1 MKRSKKENKKN
12 SNNKTKIIKIIVLI
26 LSIILIGEL
35 IYMGALSYKQD
46 KNNTYYTFI
55 NGLVSTDKGFVGVG
69 NSDFKHGKS
78 HKKQE
83 YSKALLNVYNEDF
96 RVKKEIMLDTGYSSY
111 YNDIISVDDGFIAV
125 GAIEMT
131 KYHNENNGS
140 EGLIVKYDKNYK
152 QVFRKNFKILGNT
165 EFTKVK
171 ALSDGNF
178 IVVGKSLYEKDVI
191 GNHNTGGAIVV
202 KFDKNAKEI
211 SRANYKGP
219 YKGIFTDILV
229 DTDGYA
235 VVGSINDS
243 VGVLMKYDENLKEKW
258 HYHYSYTDTL
268 GFTSVDKID
277 NNYILTGTK
286 LDSKNKLDYY
296 KASLVI
302 VNNDGKKV
310 KEVTYKGSN
319 FTVFND
325 LLIDKDNI
333 TVVGVTG
340 IKGKNTV
347 TDGIIV
353 TYNKNYEVTKEEK
366 LSYSNN
372 ESYNKIYNFN
382 NKKYLLGY
390 TNSKIKGIKSNG
402 KDYFPVIKELN

>member
-1 MKRSKKENKKN
+1 MKRSKKNINKKI
-12 SNNKTKIIKIIVLI
+12 KIIKIIVLI
-26 LSIILIGEL
+26 LSIILVGEL
-35 IYMGALSYKQD
+35 IYMGALSYKQN

-69 NSDFKHGKS
+69 NSDFKYGKS
-78 HKKQE
+78 HKKQS
-83 YSKALLNVYNEDF
+83 YSKALLNVYNKDF
-96 RVKKEIMLDTGYSSY
+96 KVKKEIMLDLGNNSY
-111 YNDIISVDDGFIAV
+111 YNDIVSVDDGFIAV
-125 GAIEMT
+125 GAIEMNDNHT
-131 KYHNENNGS
+131 ENGAS
-140 EGLIVKYDKNYK
+140 EGLIIKYDKNYK

-171 ALSDGNF
+171 ALSDGSF
-178 IVVGKSLYEKDVI
+178 VVVGKSIYEKDVI
-191 GNHNTGGAIVV
+191 GNHTTGGAIVV
-202 KFDKNAKEI
+202 KFDKDGKEI

-219 YKGIFTDILV
+219 FKGIFTDILV

-243 VGVLMKYDENLKEKW
+243 TAVLIKYDENLKEKW

-268 GFTSVDKID
+268 GFTSINKID
-277 NNYILTGTK
+277 DNYILTGTK
-286 LDSKNKLDYY
+286 LDNKDKLDYY

-302 VNNDGKKV
+302 VNNNGKKV
-310 KEVTYKGSN
+310 KEITYKASN

-325 LLIDKDNI
+325 LLIDKDNNI

-340 IKGKNTV
+340 IKGENTV

-353 TYNKNYEVTKEEK
+353 TYNKDYEVTKEEK

-372 ESYNKIYNFN
+372 ESYNKIYNLN
-382 NKKYLLGY
+382 NKKYILGY

-402 KDYFPVIKELN
+402 KDYFPIIKELN

>member
-1 MKRSKKENKKN
+1 MKRSKKNINKKI
-12 SNNKTKIIKIIVLI
+12 KIIKIIVLI
-26 LSIILIGEL
+26 LSIILVGEL
-35 IYMGALSYKQD
+35 IYMGALSYKQN

-69 NSDFKHGKS
+69 NSDFKYGKS
-78 HKKQE
+78 HKKQF
-83 YSKALLNVYNEDF
+83 YSKALLNVYNKDF
-96 RVKKEIMLDTGYSSY
+96 KVKKEIMLDLGNNSY
-111 YNDIISVDDGFIAV
+111 YNDIVSVDDGFIAV
-125 GAIEMT
+125 GAIEMNDNHT
-131 KYHNENNGS
+131 ENGAS

-171 ALSDGNF
+171 ALSDGSF
-178 IVVGKSLYEKDVI
+178 VVVGKSIYEKDVI
-191 GNHNTGGAIVV
+191 GNHTTGGAIVV
-202 KFDKNAKEI
+202 KFDKDGKEI
-211 SRANYKGP
+211 TRANYKGP
-219 YKGIFTDILV
+219 FKGIFTDILV

-243 VGVLMKYDENLKEKW
+243 TAVLIKYDENLKEKW

-268 GFTSVDKID
+268 GFTSINKID
-277 NNYILTGTK
+277 DNYILTGTK
-286 LDSKNKLDYY
+286 LDSKDKLDYY

-302 VNNDGKKV
+302 VNNNGKKI
-310 KEVTYKGSN
+310 KEITYKSSN

-325 LLIDKDNI
+325 LLIDKDNNI

-353 TYNKNYEVTKEEK
+353 TYNKDYEVTKEEK

-382 NKKYLLGY
+382 NKKYILGY

-402 KDYFPVIKELN
+402 KDYFPIIKELN

>member
-1 MKRSKKENKKN
+1 MKKGKKENKKN
-12 SNNKTKIIKIIVLI
+12 SNNKIKIIKIIVLI
-26 LSIILIGEL
+26 LSIILVGEL

-46 KNNTYYTFI
+46 KNNIYYTFI

-78 HKKQE
+78 HNKQD
-83 YSKALLNVYNEDF
+83 YSKALLNVYNKDF
-96 RVKKEIMLDTGYSSY
+96 RVKKEIMLDLGNNSY
-111 YNDIISVDDGFIAV
+111 YNDIVSVDDGFIAV
-125 GAIEMT
+125 GAIEMNN
-131 KYHNENNGS
+131 YHTENNGS

-165 EFTKVK
+165 EFTKIKV
-171 ALSDGNF
+171 LSNGDF
-178 IVVGKSLYEKDVI
+178 IVVGKSNYEKDVL

-219 YKGIFTDILV
+219 YKAIFTDILV

-258 HYHYSYTDTL
+258 HYHYSYTDKL
-268 GFTSVDKID
+268 GFTSINKID
-277 NNYILTGTK
+277 DNYILTGTK
-286 LDSKNKLDYY
+286 LDNKNKLDYY

-302 VNNDGKKV
+302 VNNKGKKV

-333 TVVGVTG
+333 VVVGVTG
-340 IKGKNTV
+340 IKGENTV
-347 TDGIIV
+347 TDGIVV
-353 TYNKNYEVTKEEK
+353 TYNKNYEVIKDEK
-366 LSYSNN
+366 LSYSNS
-372 ESYNKIYNFN
+372 ESYNKIYSFN

>member
-1 MKRSKKENKKN
+1 MKKIKENN
-12 SNNKTKIIKIIVLI
+12 INKIIKTIVVV

-69 NSDFKHGKS
+69 NSDFKYGKS

-83 YSKALLNVYNEDF
+83 YSKALLNVYNNKF
-96 RVKKEIMLDTGYSSY
+96 RVKKEIMLDLGNNSY
-111 YNDIISVDDGFIAV
+111 YNDITKVDDGFIVV
-125 GAIEMT
+125 GAIEMND
-131 KYHNENNGS
+131 YHTENGAS

-191 GNHNTGGAIVV
+191 GNHKNGGAIIV
-202 KFDKNAKEI
+202 KFDKNGKELK
-211 SRANYKGP
+211 RANYKGP
-219 YKGIFTDILV
+219 YKGIYTDILV
-229 DTDGYA
+229 EENGYA

-243 VGVLMKYDENLKEKW
+243 VGVLIKYDKNLKEKW

-268 GFTSVDKID
+268 GFTSINKID

-296 KASLVI
+296 KASLV
-302 VNNDGKKV
+302 VLNNNGKKI
-310 KEVTYKGSN
+310 KEITYKGDN

-325 LLIDKDNI
+325 LLIDNDNI

-340 IKGKNTV
+340 IKEKNTV
-347 TDGIIV
+347 TDSIIV
-353 TYNKNYEVTKEEK
+353 TYNKKYEVIKEEK

-372 ESYNKIYNFN
+372 ESYNKIYYFN

-402 KDYFPVIKELN
+402 KDYFPIIKELN